1 MIMQFNFE
9 LIIFFK
15 LLTRIYLRENLNLRR
30 RVVYSTLI
38 YDCVLSE
45 NGVIHTHY
53 TFENKL
59 NILPYIITEYF
70 RKGSRL

>member
-9 LIIFFK
+9 LIIFLK
-15 LLTRIYLRENLNLRR
+15 LLTRIYLRENSNLRR

-38 YDCVLSE
+38 YDRVLSE

-59 NILPYIITEYF
+59 NILPHIITEYL